1 MLVEIKDENILWFI
15 KRPRE
20 ELNLL
25 EVLAVAN
32 GTLYSLRSVESAF
45 REEARV
51 RERDFCL
58 YGSFVR

>member
-1 MLVEIKDENILWFI
+1 MVEEVKDESDLWFF

-20 ELNLL
+20 TMNLL
-25 EVLAVAN
+25 FEVLAVAN

-51 RERDFCL
+51 RERDFLSLRFFC
-58 YGSFVR
+58 